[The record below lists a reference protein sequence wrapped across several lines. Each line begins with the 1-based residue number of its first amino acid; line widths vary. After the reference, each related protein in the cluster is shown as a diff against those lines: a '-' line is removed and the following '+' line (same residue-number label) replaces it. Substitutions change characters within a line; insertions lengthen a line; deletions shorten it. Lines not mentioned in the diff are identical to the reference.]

1 MQIFCR
7 YVELLY
13 ESDHGSKFT
22 INLLQFFTS
31 ISFLFRLSKMMVVVL
46 LYMFANNVSMDMI
59 GDVSKKIGDIKDD
72 LDDIDGVL
80 TLKDEQIKH
89 LQLAVVSA
97 EMKQATSRQS
107 WLHGRMGFVATFVVN
122 KIPIYRP

>member
-1 MQIFCR
+1 
-7 YVELLY
+7 
-13 ESDHGSKFT
+13 
-22 INLLQFFTS
+22 
-31 ISFLFRLSKMMVVVL
+31 
-46 LYMFANNVSMDMI
+46 MI

-107 WLHGRMGFVATFVVN
+107 WSHVRMGFVATFVVN

>member
-1 MQIFCR
+1 
-7 YVELLY
+7 
-13 ESDHGSKFT
+13 
-22 INLLQFFTS
+22 
-31 ISFLFRLSKMMVVVL
+31 
-46 LYMFANNVSMDMI
+46 MI

-107 WLHGRMGFVATFVVN
+107 WSHGRMSHGFCGYLCGKQN
-122 KIPIYRP
+122 PNL